1 VIQALRNRCLPAD
14 AASACRFSITTAG
27 ATPAPIAAQEFPT
40 KPIRLIVPFPA
51 GGTPEYFGNFIN
63 AEIAK
68 WAKVIKDAGVETTK

>member
-1 VIQALRNRCLPAD
+1 VIQALRNRSLPAD
-14 AASACRFSITTAG
+14 AALGVPLLDYHRRRHGGVNCGAG
-27 ATPAPIAAQEFPT
+27 IPT

-63 AEIAK
+63 AEIEK